1 MGRSQ
6 KSRSARRNSWLRTR
20 TGGRRQARPSGPCP
34 WDWSQS
40 SRACPTPSALN
51 LGPCLEVAGAGCR
64 ETDVSW
70 TPLPLMHPFQPSRKQ
85 LLRAWGQRHTP
96 HRTAGMRA
104 RGEGIGRQ
112 FTESLVAPPSLLF
125 LPLFLFFLFLFV
137 SLSAPTLSVSFIFAS
152 FYLCVILSFVAGFSS
167 VI

>member
-1 MGRSQ
+1 
-6 KSRSARRNSWLRTR
+6 
-20 TGGRRQARPSGPCP
+20 
-34 WDWSQS
+34 
-40 SRACPTPSALN
+40 
-51 LGPCLEVAGAGCR
+51 
-64 ETDVSW
+64 
-70 TPLPLMHPFQPSRKQ
+70 
-85 LLRAWGQRHTP
+85 
-96 HRTAGMRA
+96 MRA
-104 RGEGIGRQ
+104 RGEGIGKQ

>member
-1 MGRSQ
+1 
-6 KSRSARRNSWLRTR
+6 
-20 TGGRRQARPSGPCP
+20 
-34 WDWSQS
+34 
-40 SRACPTPSALN
+40 
-51 LGPCLEVAGAGCR
+51 
-64 ETDVSW
+64 
-70 TPLPLMHPFQPSRKQ
+70 
-85 LLRAWGQRHTP
+85 
-96 HRTAGMRA
+96 MRA

-125 LPLFLFFLFLFV
+125 LPLFLFFLFV